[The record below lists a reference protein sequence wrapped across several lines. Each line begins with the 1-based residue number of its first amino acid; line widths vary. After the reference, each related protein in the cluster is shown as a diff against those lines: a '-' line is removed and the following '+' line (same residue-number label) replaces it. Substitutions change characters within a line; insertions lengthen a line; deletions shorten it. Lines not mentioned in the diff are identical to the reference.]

1 LRQQNISFGSPR
13 QAFTFGSNFYII
25 VTKQYFLTPMMN
37 ELVQSHMTTNVITLA
52 PHSTLGEAR
61 DILLD
66 KHIHHIPIVEGKKLV
81 GMVTS
86 WDIFKLGKSVEEYNS
101 MKVSEIMTRKIA
113 TLDPD
118 QHLGAVAEVLTK
130 HLFHAVPI
138 VNDDHELLGIVT
150 STDIIRY
157 EHTKE
162 YPENLEKFVAEN
174 M

>member
-1 LRQQNISFGSPR
+1 
-13 QAFTFGSNFYII
+13 
-25 VTKQYFLTPMMN
+25 MMN
-37 ELVQSHMTTNVITLA
+37 ELVHAHMTKDVVTLQ
-52 PHSTLGEAR
+52 PNSTLGEAR
-61 DILLD
+61 DILIG

-86 WDIFKLGKSVEEYNS
+86 WDIFKLGKSVEEYKS
-101 MKVSEIMTRKIA
+101 IKVGDVMTRRVA

-118 QHLGAVAEVLTK
+118 QHLGAVADVLTR

-138 VNDDHELLGIVT
+138 VNDDNELLGIIT

-157 EHTKE
+157 EHSKE
-162 YPENLEKFVAEN
+162 YPENLEKFVIEN

>member
-1 LRQQNISFGSPR
+1 
-13 QAFTFGSNFYII
+13 
-25 VTKQYFLTPMMN
+25 MMN
-37 ELVQSHMTTNVITLA
+37 ELVQSHMTKDVVTLN
-52 PHSTLGEAR
+52 PDSTLGEVR
-61 DILLD
+61 EILLG

-81 GMVTS
+81 GMITS
-86 WDIFKLGKSVEEYNS
+86 WDLFKLGKSAEEYQS
-101 MKVSEIMTRKIA
+101 MKVSEVMTRRIA

-118 QHLGAVAEVLTK
+118 QHLGAVAEVLTR

-162 YPENLEKFVAEN
+162 YPENLEKFIEEN

>member
-1 LRQQNISFGSPR
+1 
-13 QAFTFGSNFYII
+13 
-25 VTKQYFLTPMMN
+25 MMN
-37 ELVQSHMTTNVITLA
+37 ELVQSHMTKDVVTLT
-52 PHSTLGEAR
+52 PDSTLGEAR
-61 DILLD
+61 AILIG

-86 WDIFKLGKSVEEYNS
+86 WDIFKLGKSADEYQS
-101 MKVSEIMTRKIA
+101 IKVSEVMTRKVA

-118 QHLGAVAEVLTK
+118 QHLGAVAEVLTR

>member
-1 LRQQNISFGSPR
+1 
-13 QAFTFGSNFYII
+13 
-25 VTKQYFLTPMMN
+25 MMN
-37 ELVQSHMTTNVITLA
+37 ELVASHMTKDVITLN
-52 PHSTLGEAR
+52 PDSTLGEAR
-61 DILLD
+61 DIMLQ
-66 KHIHHIPIVEGKKLV
+66 KHIHHIPILDGKRLV

-86 WDIFKLGKSVEEYNS
+86 WDMFKLGKSAEEYGK
-101 MKVSEIMTRKIA
+101 MKVSEVMTKRVA
-113 TLDPD
+113 TLDPG
-118 QHLGAVAEVLTK
+118 QHLGAVADVLTR

-162 YPENLEKFVAEN
+162 YPENLEKFVEEN

>member
-1 LRQQNISFGSPR
+1 
-13 QAFTFGSNFYII
+13 
-25 VTKQYFLTPMMN
+25 MN
-37 ELVQSHMTTNVITLA
+37 ELVHTHMTKDVITLT
-52 PHSTLGEAR
+52 PDDTLGQAR
-61 DILLD
+61 EILLG

-81 GMVTS
+81 GMITS
-86 WDIFKLGKSVEEYNS
+86 WDLFKLGKSVEEYSS
-101 MKVSEIMTRKIA
+101 MKTSEIMTRKVA

-118 QHLGAVAEVLTK
+118 QHLGAVAELLTR

-150 STDIIRY
+150 STDIVRY

-162 YPENLEKFVAEN
+162 YPENLEKFIGEN